1 MMTFAEFLAE
11 SNLDADREFRNK
23 RAAAK
28 KKGSRA
34 HIDKSTATLAALKH
48 AHSAK
53 LRGDDNKHAYWL
65 KRAYARLT
73 GK

>member
-1 MMTFAEFLAE
+1 MISFDDFLGEAT
-11 SNLDADREFRNK
+11 LADREFRNK
-23 RAAAK
+23 RQSAK

-34 HIDKSTATLAALKH
+34 HMEKSSAALQALKH

-53 LRGDDNKHAYWL
+53 LKGDETRHQYWL
-65 KRAYARLT
+65 KRAYAKLT